1 MTRMTRVN
9 EITDMTGVT
18 RMTKRLDHGFG
29 KISQQNVFD
38 VILESTKHFNTTKNR
53 QLKKLKNQD
62 FSKGVSPWFWSK
74 I

>member
-1 MTRMTRVN
+1 MVFIKNLKFFYVFT
-9 EITDMTGVT
+9 
-18 RMTKRLDHGFG
+18 FG

-62 FSKGVSPWFWSK
+62 FSKGVSPCYW
-74 I
+74 